1 MATTMATTS
10 QGRLEVEGQGLEALP
25 VAATTVPRLE
35 AMEATKARGRELTV
49 AIRAAVARA
58 MVEIK
63 PASAQA
69 PTGQIPMDV
78 QLVPKA

>member
-1 MATTMATTS
+1 
-10 QGRLEVEGQGLEALP
+10 
-25 VAATTVPRLE
+25 
-35 AMEATKARGRELTV
+35 MEATKARGRELTV

-78 QLVPKA
+78 QLVPKVNPMARFALLSIVLSRNSGCIVIDSQCTYQVYLLA